1 MSDDAA
7 RAQTRTALVAIAATA
22 FNLRIAVVAV
32 GPLLSQ
38 IRADTHMG
46 AVPAGVLGA
55 VPFLCMGTFALL
67 GRPLVQRLG
76 ERRLIHLSL
85 LLIILGTL
93 LRAAMPT
100 AALVVITTVPAG
112 IGIALI
118 GLSLPSVIK
127 RSFALRLGAVTGAYT
142 AAQALG
148 ATAAAVSMVPLS
160 HGLGGWRGA
169 FAVSAL
175 PTLIAV
181 PLWLLLPRRRER
193 APANGAE
200 GSAPERRIGFRRPD
214 RQALLLAL
222 IFGLQSTTYAGMIN
236 WLATVLEHNGWSAGR
251 AGVATAVIS
260 VLMIPSALI
269 IPAVSDGRDR
279 ARWLLGT
286 ALVMG
291 LGVTGLAVLPRSA
304 PWLWIVTFSVGAG
317 ALFPLVLTL
326 PLDLGGTGR
335 AVTDLTSSMLG
346 YGYFLSAAGPLL
358 VGALYDVTGGF
369 LVPMALLGVLGML
382 SGMLSLAPRVRPR
395 ATSLPA
401 SAETLIRIG

>member
-1 MSDDAA
+1 
-7 RAQTRTALVAIAATA
+7 V
-22 FNLRIAVVAV
+22 
-32 GPLLSQ
+32 
-38 IRADTHMG
+38 
-46 AVPAGVLGA
+46 
-55 VPFLCMGTFALL
+55 
-67 GRPLVQRLG
+67 
-76 ERRLIHLSL
+76 
-85 LLIILGTL
+85 LIILGTL

-127 RSFALRLGAVTGAYT
+127 RSFAFRLGAVTGAYT

-175 PTLIAV
+175 PTLVAV
-181 PLWLLLPRRRER
+181 PLWLLLPRGRDRGL
-193 APANGAE
+193 PATGAD
-200 GSAPERRIGFRRPD
+200 GSTPERRTGLRPPD

-260 VLMIPSALI
+260 VLMIPSALV

-279 ARWLLGT
+279 ARWLVGT
-286 ALVMG
+286 AVVMG

-304 PWLWIVTFSVGAG
+304 PWLWIVTFSLGAG

-326 PLDLGGTGR
+326 PLDLGGTGG

-358 VGALYDVTGGF
+358 VGALYDATGGF
-369 LVPMALLGVLGML
+369 LVPMALLAVLGML
-382 SGMLSLAPRVRPR
+382 SGVLSLAPRVRPR
-395 ATSLPA
+395 AAALPA
-401 SAETLIRIG
+401 SAETLIRVG